1 MLKNK
6 IHYVM
11 KMDKGLKEVY
21 DGIKKIIT
29 ITEKIEGHTKDI
41 AEIKGYLNDMSHT
54 LAKVEEDVKWQT
66 RLIKWLFGV
75 VGFLAGLILTLL

>member
-1 MLKNK
+1 VD
-6 IHYVM
+6 IVRR
-11 KMDKGLKEVY
+11 
-21 DGIKKIIT
+21 
-29 ITEKIEGHTKDI
+29 IERIEEDI